1 VVLGLVIV
9 VISVGSLVFR
19 RGRSELG

>member
-9 VISVGSLVFR
+9 VISVSSLVFR
-19 RGRSELG
+19 RRGGELG